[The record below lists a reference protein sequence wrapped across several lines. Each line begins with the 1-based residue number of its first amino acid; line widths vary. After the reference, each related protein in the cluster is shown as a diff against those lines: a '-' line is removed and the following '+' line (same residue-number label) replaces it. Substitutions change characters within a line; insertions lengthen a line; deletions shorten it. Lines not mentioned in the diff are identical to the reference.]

1 MLSTLLVLAGAL
13 LLLAGTAAGY
23 GRVRVTERE
32 VFADTAL
39 EALES
44 DGVRRAVERRL
55 TDELSDRARAFG
67 LGNLRPEIRALVDA
81 VITSAPF
88 QRVFRAA
95 VIEFHRVFFEEG
107 RDAARFDLGAVA
119 PVLEREVRAI
129 SPELDRLLSREIDAE
144 LLTVRRDR
152 LAGDTL
158 AAAERLRTLGIVLPL
173 LAAAAFACAVAL
185 ARPHSRGVLRVGL
198 AMVVTGAVLAAAVP
212 LIRTVAIERLDGS
225 GVLSA
230 AEVQAAARDLYDVYL
245 NDLLVWALVLAT
257 AGLVLSAAALAARQ
271 LHWRS
276 RRP

>member
-173 LAAAAFACAVAL
+173 LAAAAFACASPWPAPTPAGSCASGWPWSSP
-185 ARPHSRGVLRVGL
+185 ARCSRR
-198 AMVVTGAVLAAAVP
+198 
-212 LIRTVAIERLDGS
+212 RSRW
-225 GVLSA
+225 SA
-230 AEVQAAARDLYDVYL
+230 P
-245 NDLLVWALVLAT
+245 
-257 AGLVLSAAALAARQ
+257 
-271 LHWRS
+271 WRS
-276 RRP
+276 SASTDRASFPRQRSRPPHGTSTTST